1 MRCIFRKTGRF
12 TTMAENHIL
21 TFDNGYGSMMD
32 IQYFNG
38 LEEYNGTIL
47 LVGINY
53 DKDKKQHQYRIEEMV
68 W

>member
-47 LVGINY
+47 LVQRIINM
-53 DKDKKQHQYRIEEMV
+53 RCASTTNN
-68 W
+68 